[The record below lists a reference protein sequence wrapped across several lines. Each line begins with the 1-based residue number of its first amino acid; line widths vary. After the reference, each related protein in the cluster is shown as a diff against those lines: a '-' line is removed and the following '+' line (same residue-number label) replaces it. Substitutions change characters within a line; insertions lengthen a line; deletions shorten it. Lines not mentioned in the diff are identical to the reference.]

1 VQLLV
6 RVLWES
12 VDEKL
17 QKRVNIL
24 TGDGAGVDGS
34 VAIAIPDIDRLVQ
47 KNHVR
52 VHIPAVWVPRRV
64 LALIPNAAGAKFE
77 E

>member
-1 VQLLV
+1 MQLLV
-6 RVLWES
+6 RVLWEP

-17 QKRVNIL
+17 QKRVNVL
-24 TGDGAGVDGS
+24 AGDGAGVDGS
-34 VAIAIPDIDRLVQ
+34 IAIAIPDVDGLVQ
-47 KNHVR
+47 EDHVR
-52 VHIPAVWVPRRV
+52 VRVPAVLVPRRV